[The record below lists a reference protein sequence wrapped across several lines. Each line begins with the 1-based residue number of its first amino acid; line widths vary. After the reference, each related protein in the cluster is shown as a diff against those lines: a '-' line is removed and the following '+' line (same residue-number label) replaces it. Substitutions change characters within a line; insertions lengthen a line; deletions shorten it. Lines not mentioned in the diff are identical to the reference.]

1 MLSCLTLQALC
12 RSQILTFAF
21 GALLSAVFFLL
32 DYRLLRWRLR
42 GKEFEVTGDVIWK
55 NLRRFSGWTCA
66 GCVAGVALVST
77 FWQWRNFEYESSVL
91 GISRR
96 QFYEL
101 YATSLK
107 YNSAYHIFLPTHLL
121 CVIYAMNLLLRRV
134 SDHASHSYYNTLRD
148 DDDGNR
154 SSTSSRKRFDW
165 RDCVGQYALYYWV
178 RSMHVIAVLLCV
190 LNVAARV
197 VAAGSTAK
205 EAEILF
211 EAAAATN
218 STGGETGTSR
228 DLFQLALGDQITEVS
243 VSVSRGCECAALLL
257 VLSGFVMFFPAIIVM
272 FRRVERKL
280 DKLLMQMCL
289 RSDQGTAFL
298 PCEFSPRAADG
309 SETQTEMPILELRQY
324 LRDIQLS
331 ATAQRWRFLFCLFLV
346 IVALATLA
354 SNAVFIATFV
364 SRGIRNVD
372 LGCGMCN
379 PSCQNVEY
387 LHSQWFRFT
396 PYSSLLVSLC
406 STLPLVFSLWLMTT
420 TQDRAMLMHPSRYR
434 TEAIALQPTGTSR
447 QANLKAERMRMG
459 IDLQ

>member
-1 MLSCLTLQALC
+1 V
-12 RSQILTFAF
+12 I
-21 GALLSAVFFLL
+21 SAVFFCL
-32 DYRLLRWRLR
+32 DYRLLVWRR
-42 GKEFEVTGDVIWK
+42 SGKEFEVTGDLIWK

-66 GCVAGVALVST
+66 GCVAGVAFVSML
-77 FWQWRNFEYESSVL
+77 WPWRNLEYESAVP

-101 YATSLK
+101 YSSSLRYNAT
-107 YNSAYHIFLPTHLL
+107 YHIFLPTHLL
-121 CVIYAMNLLLRRV
+121 CVIYAMNMLLRRV

-148 DDDGNR
+148 DDDCKR
-154 SSTSSRKRFDW
+154 SSTSPRKRFDW
-165 RDCVGQYALYYWV
+165 RDCIGQYALYYWV
-178 RSMHVIAVLLCV
+178 RSMHVIAMLLCV
-190 LNVAARV
+190 LNIAARV

-205 EAEILF
+205 EADIIF
-211 EAAAATN
+211 QAAAATN
-218 STGGETGTSR
+218 STGGETDASR
-228 DLFQLALGDQITEVS
+228 DLFLLTLGDQITRVS

-280 DKLLMQMCL
+280 DKLLMEMCL

-298 PCEFSPRAADG
+298 PCEFSPRASDG
-309 SETQTEMPILELRQY
+309 SETQTEMPIVELRQY

-331 ATAQRWRFLFCLFLV
+331 ATAQRFRFLFCLCLV
-346 IVALATLA
+346 IVALAALV
-354 SNAVFIATFV
+354 SNALFV
-364 SRGIRNVD
+364 AAYQTKGIRNLD
-372 LGCGMCN
+372 LRCGRCD

-387 LHSQWFRFT
+387 LQRQWFRFT
-396 PYSSLLVSLC
+396 PYLSLLVSLC

-420 TQDRAMLMHPSRYR
+420 AQDRAMLMFPSRYR
-434 TEAIALQPTGTSR
+434 TESLALQPTGTSR